1 MMNHNKMPS
10 TGAGSNETGA
20 EYGKDVKQL
29 SDDNVA
35 LNRRFGVMDL
45 WKIRKNARSF
55 KIHSRLPR
63 V

>member
-1 MMNHNKMPS
+1 MNHSKMPLK
-10 TGAGSNETGA
+10 GAGSFEIGM

-35 LNRRFGVMDL
+35 LSRRFGVMDL

-55 KIHSRLPR
+55 RIHNRLPR
-63 V
+63 F